1 MSAGLTPFRIDV
13 ADSVLA
19 DLKARLTNARWP
31 DELDGVGWDYGA
43 TLAAVKHLCTYWL
56 NEFDWRS
63 AEARLN
69 EWPQFTTTIDG
80 QNIHYAHVRSP
91 HDGAFPL
98 VVTHGWPGSIMEFQ
112 KIVGPLTNPTEHG
125 GTASDAFHL
134 VIPSIPGYGFSGP
147 TVERGW
153 NVVRVGQAWATLM
166 ARLGYERYGA
176 QGGDWGAIITP
187 NVAAADPD
195 HVVGIH
201 LNMVSARPLNPS
213 DLMEGVRPEEADG
226 VRYLGEF
233 QEHETGY
240 QAIQRTRPQTL
251 AYGLTDSPVGLA
263 GWILEKF
270 RQWSDH
276 DRSNPMGVFDAFT
289 LDELCTNLT
298 IYWVTGTINSSCRL
312 YYESAGPGRR
322 PPFPKVSAPTG
333 CALFPFELYRPPRAW
348 ADKTY
353 PNITQ
358 WTTMERG
365 GHFAALEAPDLLVD
379 DVRAFFRSIR

>member
-125 GTASDAFHL
+125 GRTPRWCHTNCLRAGRDFAFHRHNDTSAN
-134 VIPSIPGYGFSGP
+134 PWFS
-147 TVERGW
+147 
-153 NVVRVGQAWATLM
+153 Q
-166 ARLGYERYGA
+166 
-176 QGGDWGAIITP
+176 
-187 NVAAADPD
+187 
-195 HVVGIH
+195 
-201 LNMVSARPLNPS
+201 
-213 DLMEGVRPEEADG
+213 
-226 VRYLGEF
+226 
-233 QEHETGY
+233 
-240 QAIQRTRPQTL
+240 
-251 AYGLTDSPVGLA
+251 
-263 GWILEKF
+263 
-270 RQWSDH
+270 
-276 DRSNPMGVFDAFT
+276 
-289 LDELCTNLT
+289 
-298 IYWVTGTINSSCRL
+298 SSH
-312 YYESAGPGRR
+312 S
-322 PPFPKVSAPTG
+322 
-333 CALFPFELYRPPRAW
+333 
-348 ADKTY
+348 
-353 PNITQ
+353 
-358 WTTMERG
+358 
-365 GHFAALEAPDLLVD
+365 
-379 DVRAFFRSIR
+379 